1 MTTRVAINPFTNV
14 LCYLQLNAQLL
25 QQLSNLQADYNTL
38 KSEDTQFKQLIA
50 ERFHITPYS
59 HL

>member
-1 MTTRVAINPFTNV
+1 MTTRVATNPFTNI
-14 LCYLQLNAQLL
+14 LCYLQLNTHLL
-25 QQLSNLQADYNTL
+25 QQLSNIQADYNTL
-38 KSEDTQFKQLIA
+38 KSEDTQFKQLIV